1 MAGERKF
8 IVTILGNVDGAVAAF
23 KKLGKEGER
32 TIGQLQT
39 VGNALGGAF
48 DVVRKAAF
56 IAVGAFTAV
65 AGAAT
70 AAALAAAADEQS
82 QRRLASQLERTTG
95 ASKLQVEM
103 IERFITSAMLATGVA
118 DTDLRNG
125 FANLARATGDA
136 TQSQRLLNLALD
148 ISAATGK
155 DLESVTIALGK
166 ASTGQVTALSKLGIP
181 IDENTKKSKDF
192 SSALG
197 QLEAQFGGAAA
208 ASADTFS
215 GRIQILQASLGE
227 VVESIG
233 FALLPFF
240 EKMVAFIQDNIL
252 PALIAFADNVGE
264 HGIVKAIGFA
274 INAMGDLGISF
285 IDTLEGMTLA
295 VLNFLKNFT
304 DLGRTIALTIG
315 FTAALTGNA
324 VLAIKATAASLAF
337 KAAQQ
342 GLNTALEA
350 TPGMFDRIRTAMAQ
364 ASAIQ
369 AKALPNIIGT
379 ADALERQVN
388 AGKKNIVVDKEQIS
402 VGSGVAK
409 TVETAKQKF
418 EKYTDALKSSTS
430 AQKAFNNAQK
440 ASSKAADSL
449 KAAQDDVG
457 AKQKALNDAV
467 NGFGKDSDQA
477 KNAQRELSQAQRNV
491 AQAGFRVE
499 ESVFAV
505 TDAEKKLAD
514 LRKDPEASAQE
525 IRQAEI
531 DLAQAKLAVADATDS
546 EFEATNKLKDAQ
558 LVLNEA
564 VSGAIIGSDTYNK
577 LLEAVNDAKDKE
589 REASERL
596 TEAVERET
604 EAYENLAEAIAK
616 VAEAARV
623 AGVTAA
629 IPTLPTVPTPTG
641 SGTGFA
647 GQADPSVQVVVNTG
661 IGTNGVEAGRQIVE
675 LLQQYTRVDAF
686 AIDRLGFA
694 PRR

>member
-1 MAGERKF
+1 MAGERTF
-8 IVTILGNVDGAVAAF
+8 LVRLIGNADGAVAAF
-23 KKLGKEGER
+23 KKLGKEGEK
-32 TIGQLQT
+32 TLGQLQT
-39 VGNALGGAF
+39 VGNAIGGAF

-70 AAALAAAADEQS
+70 AAALAAAEDEQS

-95 ASKLQVEM
+95 ASKLQVEA

-166 ASTGQVTALSKLGIP
+166 ASSGQVTALSKLGIP

-192 SSALG
+192 GSALS

-215 GRIQILQASLGE
+215 GRMKILQASLGE
-227 VVESIG
+227 VIESIG

-240 EKMVAFIQDNIL
+240 EKMVKFIQDNIL

-264 HGIVKAIGFA
+264 YGIVKSIGFA
-274 INAMGDLGISF
+274 INAMGDLGITF
-285 IDTLEGMTLA
+285 LDTLEGMTLA
-295 VLNFLKNFT
+295 VLNFLKNFA
-304 DLGRTIALTIG
+304 DLGRTIALTVG

-324 VLAIKATAASLAF
+324 PVAIKATAASLAF

-350 TPGMFDRIRTAMAQ
+350 TPRLFDSIRASMAQ
-364 ASAIQ
+364 AAIIQ
-369 AKALPNIIGT
+369 ARALPSIIGT
-379 ADALERQVN
+379 ADALERQVV
-388 AGKKNIVVDKEQIS
+388 AGKKNIVVEKEQVT
-402 VGSGVAK
+402 VGGGVAK

-440 ASSKAADSL
+440 GSVQAADNL
-449 KAAQDDVG
+449 KAAQDDVA

-467 NGFGKDSDQA
+467 NGFGADSDQA
-477 KNAQRELSQAQRNV
+477 KKAQRELSSAQRNV

-499 ESVFAV
+499 EAVFAV
-505 TDAEKKLAD
+505 SDAEKKLAE
-514 LRKDPEASAQE
+514 LRADPQSSAQA

-531 DLAQAKLAVADATDS
+531 DLAQAKLAVADASDS

-564 VSGAIIGSDTYNK
+564 VSGAIEGSDTYNK
-577 LLEAVNDAKDKE
+577 LLDAVNDAKVKE
-589 REASERL
+589 KEASDRL
-596 TEAVERET
+596 TDAVERET
-604 EAYENLAEAIAK
+604 EAYEALAEAIKK
-616 VAEAARV
+616 VSEAAATMPGRNL
-623 AGVTAA
+623 T
-629 IPTLPTVPTPTG
+629 IPSLPTVPTPTVAG
-641 SGTGFA
+641 GGTSPTGGA
-647 GQADPSVQVVVNTG
+647 GTNINITTG

-675 LLQQYTRVDAF
+675 VLQQYSRIAGGNFLEF
-686 AIDRLGFA
+686 AVA
-694 PRR
+694 